1 MDVGERRRRGPAPVV
16 MTGPLA
22 RYESVLRVELGEAG
36 YAASSVREATRAM
49 ARLSGWLLARGLAAV
64 ELTPRVVEEF
74 LAIRRQR
81 CSCPAARRWVGTVLR
96 VLRGQGVVPSLDPA
110 DISVRQA
117 LLGDYRGWLAA
128 ERGLAA
134 ETVRCYG
141 SQATKFLRQL
151 PDPLVESL
159 AGLDAAAV
167 TVFVVGQ
174 SRTAG
179 SVGSAKALVTA
190 LRSLLRF
197 LHVEGLTTTALADAV
212 PAVARPKLAGLPKA
226 LTGDRVAALL
236 ATCDRATVVGRRNLA
251 VMTILSRLGLR
262 AGEVARL
269 RLDDIDWRRGE
280 ITVVGKGSRV
290 ERLPLPA
297 DVGQLIVAYLIDGRP
312 DTSVREVFTTVDAP
326 YRALTRGAVTNL
338 VAAAGRKAGLG
349 NVYAHRLRHSAATA
363 MLDAGASLREIGEV
377 LRHRD
382 LVTTAIYAKVDV
394 EALRTVARRWPG
406 SEVAA

>member
-1 MDVGERRRRGPAPVV
+1 VV
-16 MTGPLA
+16 
-22 RYESVLRVELGEAG
+22 
-36 YAASSVREATRAM
+36 
-49 ARLSGWLLARGLAAV
+49 
-64 ELTPRVVEEF
+64 
-74 LAIRRQR
+74 
-81 CSCPAARRWVGTVLR
+81 
-96 VLRGQGVVPSLDPA
+96 D
-110 DISVRQA
+110 A
-117 LLGDYRGWLAA
+117 LLSRYAEYLAA
-128 ERGLAA
+128 ERGLA
-134 ETVRCYG
+134 ETTIALNVGLVRPFLVGRHHEGRLDLDRLTTSEVTAFVLGLSRQRPG
-141 SQATKFLRQL
+141 SL
-151 PDPLVESL
+151 PC
-159 AGLDAAAV
+159 
-167 TVFVVGQ
+167 
-174 SRTAG
+174 TA
-179 SVGSAKALVTA
+179 TA